1 MSVRKVIMVGVV
13 VTVLACLLG
22 APPVA
27 WAEETEK
34 PTGTEI
40 TVDLIIARPIGVVSL
55 VAGTAIFIV
64 SYPIALL
71 TGSGKNTADALVA
84 EPYEFTF
91 VRGLGEY

>member
-1 MSVRKVIMVGVV
+1 MSLKKGIMVGVV
-13 VTVLACLLG
+13 MTVLASLLG
-22 APPVA
+22 APPVT
-27 WAEETEK
+27 WAEETDK

-64 SYPIALL
+64 SYPIAAL

-84 EPYEFTF
+84 QPYEFTL